1 MTDPAQSNAKRVLS
15 VLFLATGLGTFLLA
29 SACSSRT
36 KTETSHKLPMGITV
50 SVIATKPIVKDF
62 PVFAR
67 LPGTVIPYQM
77 ARIHAQVT
85 GYLKSV
91 RVDLGSRVK
100 KGDILAE
107 IDVPELHN
115 HFMKALADYQYR
127 LILLNRYRRIIRESP
142 DLVSQEEV
150 DQTRNMYMSSLAH
163 LHQLVSQLQF
173 SVIRSPYDGIVTRR
187 YVDPGALVGPM
198 TTGGAQSHA
207 LFRVDDL
214 QRVRVEI
221 DIPQRYVNEVHIG
234 SPATISFPGRLLMPD
249 GAKQPVHG
257 QIALISHALN
267 PASKTM
273 PVQGIFDNPGGILK
287 PGMFIR
293 VLILLH
299 VISNT
304 LTIPDNALVERNGLM
319 FVYVVDKDGAIEE
332 RRIRTGEDN
341 GIRIE
346 VKDGLSPNDV
356 IVVSGKHQV
365 LPGDRP
371 RIQFQ
376 SPSSGTEEMQE
387 AGSRT

>member
-1 MTDPAQSNAKRVLS
+1 MKPIRLGPRRFFRILLVAA
-15 VLFLATGLGTFLLA
+15 GLGASLLIA
-29 SACSSRT
+29 ACHPHSEKKKVR
-36 KTETSHKLPMGITV
+36 KTPLGISV
-50 SVIATKPIVKDF
+50 SVIATKPIVTNF
-62 PVFAR
+62 PVFVR
-67 LPGTVIPYQM
+67 LPGTVYPYQM

-85 GYLKSV
+85 GYLKTV
-91 RVDLGSRVK
+91 RVDIGSRVK

-115 HFMKALADYQYR
+115 HFMKALSDYQYR
-127 LILLNRYRRIIRESP
+127 LILLNRYKRIIQESP

-173 SVIRSPYDGIVTRR
+173 SVIRSPYTGIVTRR
-187 YVDPGALVGPM
+187 YLDPGALVGPN
-198 TTGGAQSHA
+198 TGQGGDSRP
-207 LFRVDDL
+207 LFRVDEL
-214 QRVRVEI
+214 HKVRVEI

-234 SPATISFPGRLLMPD
+234 SPATISFPGRLIVPGD
-249 GAKQPVHG
+249 RGHPIHG

-267 PASKTM
+267 PSSKTM
-273 PVQGIFDNPGGILK
+273 PVQGIFDNSDGILK

-299 VISNT
+299 VIPNT
-304 LTIPDNALVERNGLM
+304 LTIPDTALVERNGLM
-319 FVYVVDKDGAIEE
+319 FVYAIDKDGTIEE
-332 RRIRTGEDN
+332 RRIETGEDN

-346 VKDGLSPNDV
+346 VKQGLSATDV

-365 LPGDRP
+365 LPGDKP

-376 SPSSGTEEMQE
+376 NPSLNIEEMQE
-387 AGSRT
+387 SGPVQ